1 MAVFRVEKNHSY
13 TVMANHHL
21 RDERLSLKSKGL
33 LSLILSLPDDWR
45 ISIEGMT
52 QFSSDGK
59 DAIRSAIR
67 ELTDAGYITRAQTH
81 SEAGTFSGYDYLV
94 HETPVASPSS
104 GFPTMEKP
112 TTGNPTTENP
122 TQRNTDILSTNI
134 PPIVPHEVDVGDYN
148 PSVSGAAADSPTPL
162 SAACGGISPRR
173 GESALYTREP
183 LGGGNP
189 SVSLAADTSPDRG
202 GKEGEKGEAAEDDPL
217 RQPAAATSPGGRGKR
232 RGTAKKAPD
241 YRPDT
246 FARFWAAYP
255 RGEDKQGAIAA
266 WDELKPDDAT
276 LQAMSRALVR
286 QKASEEWQRGIGI
299 PYAVRWLRRRRW
311 EDEIK
316 APAPPPERAGG
327 DLPVWN

>member
-33 LSLILSLPDDWR
+33 LSVILSLPDDWR

-52 QFSSDGK
+52 QFSADGK

-81 SEAGTFSGYDYLV
+81 SEAGTFSGYDYIV

-122 TQRNTDILSTNI
+122 TQRNTKELSTI
-134 PPIVPHEVDVGDYN
+134 LPPIVPHEGDGN

-173 GESALYTREP
+173 GESALCTREP
-183 LGGGNP
+183 Q
-189 SVSLAADTSPDRG
+189 S
-202 GKEGEKGEAAEDDPL
+202 AETPK
-217 RQPAAATSPGGRGKR
+217 RKR
-232 RGTAKKAPD
+232 RTTKSAPD

>member
-1 MAVFRVEKNHSY
+1 MAVYRVEKTHDY

-21 RDERLSLKSKGL
+21 RDERLSLKAKGL
-33 LSLILSLPDDWR
+33 LSMLLSLPDDWE
-45 ISIEGMT
+45 ISIRGLASIVT
-52 QFSSDGK
+52 DGVG
-59 DAIRSAIR
+59 AVQTGIN
-67 ELTDAGYITRAQTH
+67 ELIEAGYIVRRRQHADTGAF
-81 SEAGTFSGYDYLV
+81 AGFEYII
-94 HETPVASPSS
+94 HEVPPC
-104 GFPTMEKP
+104 
-112 TTGNPTTENP
+112 TENP
-122 TQRNTDILSTNI
+122 YTANPYTGKPYTENPAQSSKDKLSTI
-134 PPIVPHEVDVGDYN
+134 PHIVPHEGDVGDDN

-173 GESALYTREP
+173 GESALCTREP
-183 LGGGNP
+183 Q
-189 SVSLAADTSPDRG
+189 S
-202 GKEGEKGEAAEDDPL
+202 AETPK
-217 RQPAAATSPGGRGKR
+217 RKR
-232 RGTAKKAPD
+232 RATKSAPD

>member
-33 LSLILSLPDDWR
+33 LSVILSLPDDWR

-52 QFSSDGK
+52 QFSADGK

-81 SEAGTFSGYDYLV
+81 SEAGTFSGYDYVV
-94 HETPVASPSS
+94 HETPAASPSS

-112 TTGNPTTENP
+112 TTENPTTEKPTTENP
-122 TQRNTDILSTNI
+122 TVRNTDRLSTDI
-134 PPIVPHEVDVGDYN
+134 PPIVPQSD
-148 PSVSGAAADSPTPL
+148 AD
-162 SAACGGISPRR
+162 
-173 GESALYTREP
+173 
-183 LGGGNP
+183 GGNP

-202 GKEGEKGEAAEDDPL
+202 GKEGETGEAQSSEPPK
-217 RQPAAATSPGGRGKR
+217 RKR
-232 RGTAKKAPD
+232 RATKSAPD

-316 APAPPPERAGG
+316 APAPPPESAGG

>member
-52 QFSSDGK
+52 QFSADGK

-81 SEAGTFSGYDYLV
+81 SEAGTFSGYDYIV
-94 HETPVASPSS
+94 HETPAASPSS

-112 TTGNPTTENP
+112 TTENPTTENP
-122 TQRNTDILSTNI
+122 TQRNTEELSTI
-134 PPIVPHEVDVGDYN
+134 LPPIVPQSD
-148 PSVSGAAADSPTPL
+148 AD
-162 SAACGGISPRR
+162 
-173 GESALYTREP
+173 
-183 LGGGNP
+183 GGNP
-189 SVSLAADTSPDRG
+189 SVSLAADTSPVRG
-202 GKEGEKGEAAEDDPL
+202 GTEGETGEAGE
-217 RQPAAATSPGGRGKR
+217 GGDVSESDTPPKRKR
-232 RGTAKKAPD
+232 RTTKSAPD

-286 QKASEEWQRGIGI
+286 QRASEEWQRGIGI

>member
-81 SEAGTFSGYDYLV
+81 SEAGTFSGYDYIV
-94 HETPVASPSS
+94 HETPAASPSS
-104 GFPTMEKP
+104 GFPTM
-112 TTGNPTTENP
+112 GNPTTENP
-122 TQRNTDILSTNI
+122 TTENPTLRNTEELSTII
-134 PPIVPHEVDVGDYN
+134 PPIVPHEGDVGDDN

-173 GESALYTREP
+173 GESALCTREP
-183 LGGGNP
+183 Q
-189 SVSLAADTSPDRG
+189 S
-202 GKEGEKGEAAEDDPL
+202 AETPK
-217 RQPAAATSPGGRGKR
+217 RKR
-232 RGTAKKAPD
+232 RATKSAPD

-286 QKASEEWQRGIGI
+286 QRASEEWQRGIGI

>member
-52 QFSSDGK
+52 QFSADGK

-81 SEAGTFSGYDYLV
+81 SEAGTFSGYDYIV
-94 HETPVASPSS
+94 HETPAASPSS

-112 TTGNPTTENP
+112 TTENP
-122 TQRNTDILSTNI
+122 TQRNTEELSTI
-134 PPIVPHEVDVGDYN
+134 LPPIVPHEGDGGPLPEGVAGDVSESD
-148 PSVSGAAADSPTPL
+148 TP
-162 SAACGGISPRR
+162 PKR
-173 GESALYTREP
+173 
-183 LGGGNP
+183 
-189 SVSLAADTSPDRG
+189 
-202 GKEGEKGEAAEDDPL
+202 
-217 RQPAAATSPGGRGKR
+217 KR
-232 RGTAKKAPD
+232 RATKSAPD

-286 QKASEEWQRGIGI
+286 QRASEEWQRGIGI

-316 APAPPPERAGG
+316 APAPPPESAGG

>member
-1 MAVFRVEKNHSY
+1 MAVYRVEKTHDY

-21 RDERLSLKSKGL
+21 RDERLSLKAKGL
-33 LSLILSLPDDWR
+33 LSMLLSLPDDWE
-45 ISIEGMT
+45 ISIRGLASIVT
-52 QFSSDGK
+52 DGVG
-59 DAIRSAIR
+59 AVQTGIN
-67 ELTDAGYITRAQTH
+67 ELIEAGYIVRRRQHADTGAF
-81 SEAGTFSGYDYLV
+81 AGFEYII
-94 HETPVASPSS
+94 HEVPPC
-104 GFPTMEKP
+104 
-112 TTGNPTTENP
+112 TENP
-122 TQRNTDILSTNI
+122 YTVNPYTGKPYTENPAQSSKDKLSTI
-134 PPIVPHEVDVGDYN
+134 PPIVPHEGDVGDDN

-173 GESALYTREP
+173 GESALCTREP
-183 LGGGNP
+183 Q
-189 SVSLAADTSPDRG
+189 S
-202 GKEGEKGEAAEDDPL
+202 AETPK
-217 RQPAAATSPGGRGKR
+217 RKR
-232 RGTAKKAPD
+232 RATKSAPD

-316 APAPPPERAGG
+316 APAPPESSGG

>member
-1 MAVFRVEKNHSY
+1 MAVYRVEKTHDY

-21 RDERLSLKSKGL
+21 RDERLSLKAKGL
-33 LSLILSLPDDWR
+33 LSMLLSLPDDWE
-45 ISIEGMT
+45 ISIRGLASIVT
-52 QFSSDGK
+52 DGVG
-59 DAIRSAIR
+59 AVQTGIN
-67 ELTDAGYITRAQTH
+67 ELIEAGYIVRRRQHADTGAF
-81 SEAGTFSGYDYLV
+81 AGFEYII
-94 HETPVASPSS
+94 HEVPPC
-104 GFPTMEKP
+104 
-112 TTGNPTTENP
+112 TENP
-122 TQRNTDILSTNI
+122 YTANPYTGKPYTENPAQSSKDKLSTI
-134 PPIVPHEVDVGDYN
+134 PPIVPHEGE
-148 PSVSGAAADSPTPL
+148 DSL
-162 SAACGGISPRR
+162 
-173 GESALYTREP
+173 
-183 LGGGNP
+183 
-189 SVSLAADTSPDRG
+189 SLAALDSSLG
-202 GKEGEKGEAAEDDPL
+202 EGADEAKPK
-217 RQPAAATSPGGRGKR
+217 RKR
-232 RGTAKKAPD
+232 RATKSAPD

-266 WDELKPDDAT
+266 WDELRPDDAT

>member
-52 QFSSDGK
+52 QFSADGK

-81 SEAGTFSGYDYLV
+81 SEAGTFSGYDYIV
-94 HETPVASPSS
+94 HETPAASPSS

-112 TTGNPTTENP
+112 TTENP
-122 TQRNTDILSTNI
+122 TQRNTERLSTSI
-134 PPIVPHEVDVGDYN
+134 PPIVPHEGDGN
-148 PSVSGAAADSPTPL
+148 PSVSGAAADSSL
-162 SAACGGISPRR
+162 C
-173 GESALYTREP
+173 TREP
-183 LGGGNP
+183 QSAETP
-189 SVSLAADTSPDRG
+189 KRKRRATKSAPAVSGAAADSSLCTREPQS
-202 GKEGEKGEAAEDDPL
+202 AETPK
-217 RQPAAATSPGGRGKR
+217 RKR
-232 RGTAKKAPD
+232 RATKSAPD

-276 LQAMSRALVR
+276 IQAMSRALVR
-286 QKASEEWQRGIGI
+286 QRASEEWQRGIGI

-316 APAPPPERAGG
+316 APAPLPESAGG

>member
-1 MAVFRVEKNHSY
+1 MAVYRVEKTHDY

-21 RDERLSLKSKGL
+21 RDERLSLKAKGL
-33 LSLILSLPDDWR
+33 LSMLLSLPDDWE
-45 ISIEGMT
+45 ISIRGLASIVT
-52 QFSSDGK
+52 DGVG
-59 DAIRSAIR
+59 AVQTGIN
-67 ELTDAGYITRAQTH
+67 ELIEAGYIVRRRQHAE
-81 SEAGTFSGYDYLV
+81 SGAFAGFEYII
-94 HETPVASPSS
+94 HEVPPC
-104 GFPTMEKP
+104 
-112 TTGNPTTENP
+112 TENP
-122 TQRNTDILSTNI
+122 YTANPYTGKPYTENPAQSSRDKLSTI
-134 PPIVPHEVDVGDYN
+134 PPIVPHEGDGN
-148 PSVSGAAADSPTPL
+148 PSVSGAAADSSL
-162 SAACGGISPRR
+162 C
-173 GESALYTREP
+173 TREP

-189 SVSLAADTSPDRG
+189 SVSLAADTSPVRG

-316 APAPPPERAGG
+316 TPAPPPESAGG

>member
-1 MAVFRVEKNHSY
+1 MAVYRVEKTHDY

-21 RDERLSLKSKGL
+21 RDERLSLKAKGL
-33 LSLILSLPDDWR
+33 LSMLLSLPDDWE
-45 ISIEGMT
+45 ISIRGLASIVT
-52 QFSSDGK
+52 DGVG
-59 DAIRSAIR
+59 AVQTGIN
-67 ELTDAGYITRAQTH
+67 ELIEAGYIVRRRQHADTGAF
-81 SEAGTFSGYDYLV
+81 AGFEYII
-94 HETPVASPSS
+94 HEIPPC
-104 GFPTMEKP
+104 
-112 TTGNPTTENP
+112 TENP
-122 TQRNTDILSTNI
+122 YTANPYTGKPYTENCEQSNTDKPSTI
-134 PPIVPHEVDVGDYN
+134 PPIVPHEGD
-148 PSVSGAAADSPTPL
+148 
-162 SAACGGISPRR
+162 
-173 GESALYTREP
+173 GEPPKR
-183 LGGGNP
+183 
-189 SVSLAADTSPDRG
+189 
-202 GKEGEKGEAAEDDPL
+202 
-217 RQPAAATSPGGRGKR
+217 KR
-232 RGTAKKAPD
+232 RATKSAPD

>member
-52 QFSSDGK
+52 QFSADGK

-81 SEAGTFSGYDYLV
+81 SEAGTFSGYDYIV
-94 HETPVASPSS
+94 HETPAASPSS

-112 TTGNPTTENP
+112 TTENPTTENP
-122 TQRNTDILSTNI
+122 TQRNTEELSTI
-134 PPIVPHEVDVGDYN
+134 LPPIVPQSD
-148 PSVSGAAADSPTPL
+148 AD
-162 SAACGGISPRR
+162 
-173 GESALYTREP
+173 
-183 LGGGNP
+183 GGNP
-189 SVSLAADTSPDRG
+189 SVSLAADTSPVRG
-202 GKEGEKGEAAEDDPL
+202 GTEGETGEAAEDDPL

-316 APAPPPERAGG
+316 APAPLPESAGG

>member
-33 LSLILSLPDDWR
+33 LSVILSLPDDWR

-52 QFSSDGK
+52 QFSADGK

-81 SEAGTFSGYDYLV
+81 SEAGTFSGYDYIV
-94 HETPVASPSS
+94 HETPAASPSS

-122 TQRNTDILSTNI
+122 TLRNTEELSTI
-134 PPIVPHEVDVGDYN
+134 PPIVPQSD
-148 PSVSGAAADSPTPL
+148 AD
-162 SAACGGISPRR
+162 
-173 GESALYTREP
+173 
-183 LGGGNP
+183 GGNP
-189 SVSLAADTSPDRG
+189 SVSLAADTSPVRG
-202 GKEGEKGEAAEDDPL
+202 GTEGETGEAAEDDPL

-266 WDELKPDDAT
+266 WDELRPDDAT

-316 APAPPPERAGG
+316 APAPPPESAGG

>member
-81 SEAGTFSGYDYLV
+81 SEAGTFSGYDYIV

-112 TTGNPTTENP
+112 TTENP
-122 TQRNTDILSTNI
+122 TLRNTERLSTT
-134 PPIVPHEVDVGDYN
+134 PPIVPQSD
-148 PSVSGAAADSPTPL
+148 AD
-162 SAACGGISPRR
+162 
-173 GESALYTREP
+173 
-183 LGGGNP
+183 GGNP
-189 SVSLAADTSPDRG
+189 SVSLAADTSPVRG
-202 GKEGEKGEAAEDDPL
+202 GKEGETGETGEGGDVPES
-217 RQPAAATSPGGRGKR
+217 ATPPKRKR
-232 RGTAKKAPD
+232 RATKSAPD

-316 APAPPPERAGG
+316 APAPPPESTGG

>member
-1 MAVFRVEKNHSY
+1 MAVYRVEKTNDY

-21 RDERLSLKSKGL
+21 RDERLSLKAKGL
-33 LSLILSLPDDWR
+33 LSMLLSLPDDWE
-45 ISIEGMT
+45 ISIRGLASIMT
-52 QFSSDGK
+52 DGVG
-59 DAIRSAIR
+59 AVQTGIN
-67 ELTDAGYITRAQTH
+67 ELIEAGYIVRRRQHAE
-81 SEAGTFSGYDYLV
+81 SGAFAGFEYII
-94 HETPVASPSS
+94 HEVPPC
-104 GFPTMEKP
+104 
-112 TTGNPTTENP
+112 TENP
-122 TQRNTDILSTNI
+122 YTANPYTGKPYTENPAQSSKDKLSTI
-134 PPIVPHEVDVGDYN
+134 PPVVPHEVDETP
-148 PSVSGAAADSPTPL
+148 PSAALTPPL
-162 SAACGGISPRR
+162 S
-173 GESALYTREP
+173 
-183 LGGGNP
+183 
-189 SVSLAADTSPDRG
+189 
-202 GKEGEKGEAAEDDPL
+202 GEAQSGEPPK
-217 RQPAAATSPGGRGKR
+217 RKR
-232 RGTAKKAPD
+232 RATKSAPD

>member
-33 LSLILSLPDDWR
+33 LSVILSLPDDWR

-52 QFSSDGK
+52 QFSADGK

-67 ELTDAGYITRAQTH
+67 ELTDTGYITRAQTH
-81 SEAGTFSGYDYLV
+81 SEAGKFSGYDYVV
-94 HETPVASPSS
+94 HETPTASPSS

-112 TTGNPTTENP
+112 TTENP
-122 TQRNTDILSTNI
+122 TLRNTERLSTNI
-134 PPIVPHEVDVGDYN
+134 RPVVPQSD
-148 PSVSGAAADSPTPL
+148 AD
-162 SAACGGISPRR
+162 
-173 GESALYTREP
+173 
-183 LGGGNP
+183 GGNP
-189 SVSLAADTSPDRG
+189 SVSLAADTSPVRG
-202 GKEGEKGEAAEDDPL
+202 GKEGEKGEAGE
-217 RQPAAATSPGGRGKR
+217 GGDVSKSDTPPKRKR
-232 RGTAKKAPD
+232 RATKSAPD

-316 APAPPPERAGG
+316 APAPPPESAGG

>member
-81 SEAGTFSGYDYLV
+81 SEAGTFSGYDYIV
-94 HETPVASPSS
+94 HETPAASPSS

-112 TTGNPTTENP
+112 TTENP
-122 TQRNTDILSTNI
+122 TLRNTERLSTI
-134 PPIVPHEVDVGDYN
+134 LPPIVPHEGDVGNDN
-148 PSVSGAAADSPTPL
+148 PSVSGAAADSSL
-162 SAACGGISPRR
+162 C
-173 GESALYTREP
+173 TREP

-189 SVSLAADTSPDRG
+189 SVSLSADTYTVRG
-202 GKEGEKGEAAEDDPL
+202 GNGEENGEA
-217 RQPAAATSPGGRGKR
+217 GGGEPPKRKR
-232 RGTAKKAPD
+232 RRSNKAVPD
-241 YRPDT
+241 YKPEL
-246 FARFWAAYP
+246 FERFWAAYP
-255 RGEDKQGAIAA
+255 RGEDRQGAVAE
-266 WDELKPDDAT
+266 WDSLRPDHET
-276 LQAMSRALVR
+276 MLAMSRALVR

-316 APAPPPERAGG
+316 APAPPPESAGG

>member
-52 QFSSDGK
+52 QFSADGK

-81 SEAGTFSGYDYLV
+81 SEAGTFSGYDYIV
-94 HETPVASPSS
+94 HETPAASPSS

-112 TTGNPTTENP
+112 TTENPTTENP
-122 TQRNTDILSTNI
+122 TLRNTERLSTI
-134 PPIVPHEVDVGDYN
+134 LPPIVPQSD
-148 PSVSGAAADSPTPL
+148 AD
-162 SAACGGISPRR
+162 
-173 GESALYTREP
+173 
-183 LGGGNP
+183 GGNP
-189 SVSLAADTSPDRG
+189 SVSLAADTSPVRG
-202 GKEGEKGEAAEDDPL
+202 GKEGETGEA
-217 RQPAAATSPGGRGKR
+217 GGEGGDVSNSGTPPKRKR
-232 RGTAKKAPD
+232 RATKSAPD

-266 WDELKPDDAT
+266 WDELKPDDAM

-286 QKASEEWQRGIGI
+286 QRASEEWQRGIGI

-316 APAPPPERAGG
+316 APAPPESAGG

>member
-1 MAVFRVEKNHSY
+1 MAVYRVEKTHDY

-21 RDERLSLKSKGL
+21 RDERLSLKAKGL
-33 LSLILSLPDDWR
+33 LSMLLSLPDDWE
-45 ISIEGMT
+45 ISIRGLASIVT
-52 QFSSDGK
+52 DGVG
-59 DAIRSAIR
+59 AVQTGIN
-67 ELTDAGYITRAQTH
+67 ELIEAGYIVRRRQHADTGAF
-81 SEAGTFSGYDYLV
+81 AGFEYII
-94 HETPVASPSS
+94 HEVPPC
-104 GFPTMEKP
+104 
-112 TTGNPTTENP
+112 TENP
-122 TQRNTDILSTNI
+122 YTANPYTGKPYTENPAQSRKDKLSTI
-134 PPIVPHEVDVGDYN
+134 PPIVPHEGE
-148 PSVSGAAADSPTPL
+148 DSL
-162 SAACGGISPRR
+162 
-173 GESALYTREP
+173 
-183 LGGGNP
+183 
-189 SVSLAADTSPDRG
+189 SLAALDSSLG
-202 GKEGEKGEAAEDDPL
+202 EGADESKPK
-217 RQPAAATSPGGRGKR
+217 RKR
-232 RGTAKKAPD
+232 RATKSAPD

>member
-52 QFSSDGK
+52 QFSADGK

-81 SEAGTFSGYDYLV
+81 SEAGTFSGYDYVV

-112 TTGNPTTENP
+112 TTENP
-122 TQRNTDILSTNI
+122 TLRNTERLSTI
-134 PPIVPHEVDVGDYN
+134 LPPIVPHEGDVGDDN

-173 GESALYTREP
+173 GESALCTREP
-183 LGGGNP
+183 Q
-189 SVSLAADTSPDRG
+189 S
-202 GKEGEKGEAAEDDPL
+202 AETPK
-217 RQPAAATSPGGRGKR
+217 RKR
-232 RGTAKKAPD
+232 RRSTKSVPD
-241 YRPDT
+241 YEPEL
-246 FARFWAAYP
+246 FERFWAAYP
-255 RGEDKQGAIAA
+255 RGEDRQGAVAE
-266 WDELKPDDAT
+266 WDSLRPDRET
-276 LQAMSRALVR
+276 MLAMSRALVR

>member
-81 SEAGTFSGYDYLV
+81 SEAGTFSGYDYIV

-112 TTGNPTTENP
+112 TTENPTTENP
-122 TQRNTDILSTNI
+122 TLRNTERLNTIL
-134 PPIVPHEVDVGDYN
+134 PPIVPKSDAED
-148 PSVSGAAADSPTPL
+148 A
-162 SAACGGISPRR
+162 
-173 GESALYTREP
+173 
-183 LGGGNP
+183 NP
-189 SVSLAADTSPDRG
+189 SVSLAADTSPVRG
-202 GKEGEKGEAAEDDPL
+202 GKEGEKGETAEDDPL

>member
-52 QFSSDGK
+52 QFSADGK

-81 SEAGTFSGYDYLV
+81 SEAGTFSGYEYIV
-94 HETPVASPSS
+94 HETPAASPSS

-112 TTGNPTTENP
+112 TTENP
-122 TQRNTDILSTNI
+122 TLRNTEELSTI
-134 PPIVPHEVDVGDYN
+134 PSIVPHEGD
-148 PSVSGAAADSPTPL
+148 GSPLP
-162 SAACGGISPRR
+162 
-173 GESALYTREP
+173 
-183 LGGGNP
+183 
-189 SVSLAADTSPDRG
+189 
-202 GKEGEKGEAAEDDPL
+202 EGEARE
-217 RQPAAATSPGGRGKR
+217 GGDVSDSGTPPKRKR
-232 RGTAKKAPD
+232 RATKSAPD

-266 WDELKPDDAT
+266 WDELRPDDAT
-276 LQAMSRALVR
+276 LHAMSRALVR

-316 APAPPPERAGG
+316 APAPPPEERGG
-327 DLPVWN
+327 DLPVWI

>member
-52 QFSSDGK
+52 QFSADGK

-81 SEAGTFSGYDYLV
+81 SEAGTFSGYDYIV
-94 HETPVASPSS
+94 HETPAASPSS

-122 TQRNTDILSTNI
+122 TQRNTEELSTI
-134 PPIVPHEVDVGDYN
+134 LPPIVPQSDAN
-148 PSVSGAAADSPTPL
+148 
-162 SAACGGISPRR
+162 
-173 GESALYTREP
+173 
-183 LGGGNP
+183 GGNP
-189 SVSLAADTSPDRG
+189 SVSLAADTSPVRG
-202 GKEGEKGEAAEDDPL
+202 GTEGETGEAQSGEPPK
-217 RQPAAATSPGGRGKR
+217 RKR
-232 RGTAKKAPD
+232 RATKSAPD

-316 APAPPPERAGG
+316 APAPPPESAGG

>member
-1 MAVFRVEKNHSY
+1 MAVYRVEKTHDY

-21 RDERLSLKSKGL
+21 RDERLSLKAKGL
-33 LSLILSLPDDWR
+33 LSMLLSLPDDWE
-45 ISIEGMT
+45 ISIRGLASIVT
-52 QFSSDGK
+52 DGVG
-59 DAIRSAIR
+59 AVQTGIN
-67 ELTDAGYITRAQTH
+67 ELIEAGYIVRRRQHADTGAF
-81 SEAGTFSGYDYLV
+81 AGFEYII
-94 HETPVASPSS
+94 HEVPPC
-104 GFPTMEKP
+104 
-112 TTGNPTTENP
+112 TENP
-122 TQRNTDILSTNI
+122 YTANPYTGKPYTENPAQSSKDKLSTV
-134 PPIVPHEVDVGDYN
+134 PPIVPHEGE
-148 PSVSGAAADSPTPL
+148 DSL
-162 SAACGGISPRR
+162 
-173 GESALYTREP
+173 
-183 LGGGNP
+183 
-189 SVSLAADTSPDRG
+189 SLAALDSSLG
-202 GKEGEKGEAAEDDPL
+202 EGADEAKPK
-217 RQPAAATSPGGRGKR
+217 RKR
-232 RGTAKKAPD
+232 RATKSAPD

-266 WDELKPDDAT
+266 WDELRPDDAT

>member
-52 QFSSDGK
+52 QFSADGK

-81 SEAGTFSGYDYLV
+81 SEAGTFSGYDYIV

-112 TTGNPTTENP
+112 TTEKPTTEKPTTEKPTTENP
-122 TQRNTDILSTNI
+122 TQRNTEELSTI
-134 PPIVPHEVDVGDYN
+134 LPPMVPHEGDVGDDN
-148 PSVSGAAADSPTPL
+148 PSVSGAAADSSL
-162 SAACGGISPRR
+162 C
-173 GESALYTREP
+173 TREP
-183 LGGGNP
+183 Q
-189 SVSLAADTSPDRG
+189 S
-202 GKEGEKGEAAEDDPL
+202 AETPK
-217 RQPAAATSPGGRGKR
+217 RKR
-232 RGTAKKAPD
+232 RRSTKSVPD
-241 YRPDT
+241 YEPEL
-246 FARFWAAYP
+246 FERFWAAYP
-255 RGEDKQGAIAA
+255 RGEDRQGAVAE
-266 WDELKPDDAT
+266 WDSLRPDRET
-276 LQAMSRALVR
+276 MLAMSRALVR
-286 QKASEEWQRGIGI
+286 QRASEEWQRGIGI

-316 APAPPPERAGG
+316 APAPPPESAGG

>member
-1 MAVFRVEKNHSY
+1 
-13 TVMANHHL
+13 MANHHL

-33 LSLILSLPDDWR
+33 LSVILSLPDDWR

-52 QFSSDGK
+52 QFSADGK

-67 ELTDAGYITRAQTH
+67 ELTDTGYITRAQTH
-81 SEAGTFSGYDYLV
+81 SEAGKFSGYDYVV
-94 HETPVASPSS
+94 HETPTASPSS

-112 TTGNPTTENP
+112 TTENPTTENP
-122 TQRNTDILSTNI
+122 TLRNTEELSTII
-134 PPIVPHEVDVGDYN
+134 PPVVPHEGDVGDDN
-148 PSVSGAAADSPTPL
+148 PSDSGAAADSPTPL

-173 GESALYTREP
+173 GESALCTREP
-183 LGGGNP
+183 Q
-189 SVSLAADTSPDRG
+189 S
-202 GKEGEKGEAAEDDPL
+202 AETPK
-217 RQPAAATSPGGRGKR
+217 RKR
-232 RGTAKKAPD
+232 RATKSAPD

-316 APAPPPERAGG
+316 APAPPPESAGG

>member
-1 MAVFRVEKNHSY
+1 MAVYRVEKTHDY

-21 RDERLSLKSKGL
+21 RDERLSLKAKGL
-33 LSLILSLPDDWR
+33 LSMLLSLPDDWE
-45 ISIEGMT
+45 ISIRGLASIVT
-52 QFSSDGK
+52 DGVG
-59 DAIRSAIR
+59 AVQTGIN
-67 ELTDAGYITRAQTH
+67 ELIEAGYIVRRRQHADTGAF
-81 SEAGTFSGYDYLV
+81 AGFEYII
-94 HETPVASPSS
+94 HEVPPC
-104 GFPTMEKP
+104 
-112 TTGNPTTENP
+112 TENP
-122 TQRNTDILSTNI
+122 YTANPYTANPYTGKPYTENPAQSSKDKLSTI
-134 PPIVPHEVDVGDYN
+134 PPVVPHEGDVGDYN
-148 PSVSGAAADSPTPL
+148 PSVSGAAADSSL
-162 SAACGGISPRR
+162 C
-173 GESALYTREP
+173 TREP
-183 LGGGNP
+183 Q
-189 SVSLAADTSPDRG
+189 S
-202 GKEGEKGEAAEDDPL
+202 AETPK
-217 RQPAAATSPGGRGKR
+217 RKR
-232 RGTAKKAPD
+232 RATKSAPD

-316 APAPPPERAGG
+316 APAPPPESAGG

>member
-33 LSLILSLPDDWR
+33 LSVILSLPDDWR

-52 QFSSDGK
+52 QFSADGK

-81 SEAGTFSGYDYLV
+81 SEAGTFSGYDYIV
-94 HETPVASPSS
+94 HETPAASPSS
-104 GFPTMEKP
+104 GFPTME
-112 TTGNPTTENP
+112 NPTTENP
-122 TQRNTDILSTNI
+122 TTEKPTTEKPTQRNTEELSTI
-134 PPIVPHEVDVGDYN
+134 LPPIVPQSDAD
-148 PSVSGAAADSPTPL
+148 GA
-162 SAACGGISPRR
+162 
-173 GESALYTREP
+173 
-183 LGGGNP
+183 NP

-202 GKEGEKGEAAEDDPL
+202 GKEGEKGEAGE
-217 RQPAAATSPGGRGKR
+217 GGDVSESDTPPKRKR
-232 RGTAKKAPD
+232 RRSTKSVPD
-241 YRPDT
+241 YEPEL
-246 FARFWAAYP
+246 FERFWAAYP
-255 RGEDKQGAIAA
+255 RGEDRQGAVAE
-266 WDELKPDDAT
+266 WDSLRPDRET
-276 LQAMSRALVR
+276 MLAMSRALVR

>member
-1 MAVFRVEKNHSY
+1 MAVYRVEKTHDY

-21 RDERLSLKSKGL
+21 RDERLSLKAKGL
-33 LSLILSLPDDWR
+33 LSMLLSLPDDWE
-45 ISIEGMT
+45 ISIRGLASIVT
-52 QFSSDGK
+52 DGVG
-59 DAIRSAIR
+59 AVQTGIN
-67 ELTDAGYITRAQTH
+67 ELIEAGYIVRRRQHADTGAF
-81 SEAGTFSGYDYLV
+81 AGFEYII
-94 HETPVASPSS
+94 HEVPPY
-104 GFPTMEKP
+104 
-112 TTGNPTTENP
+112 TENP
-122 TQRNTDILSTNI
+122 YTANPYTGKPYTENPAQSSKDKLSTI
-134 PPIVPHEVDVGDYN
+134 PPIVPHEGE
-148 PSVSGAAADSPTPL
+148 DSL
-162 SAACGGISPRR
+162 
-173 GESALYTREP
+173 
-183 LGGGNP
+183 
-189 SVSLAADTSPDRG
+189 SLAALDSSLG
-202 GKEGEKGEAAEDDPL
+202 EGADEAKPK
-217 RQPAAATSPGGRGKR
+217 RKR
-232 RGTAKKAPD
+232 RATKSAPD

-316 APAPPPERAGG
+316 APAPQPESAGG